1 MSGKQI
7 FFTLPAMPAWLTL
20 SLSEPIHLRVE
31 VKAFA
36 SFVPYLSSIVG
47 ISRVKPQCM
56 PWVNEERSVANA
68 F

>member
-1 MSGKQI
+1 
-7 FFTLPAMPAWLTL
+7 MPAWLTL